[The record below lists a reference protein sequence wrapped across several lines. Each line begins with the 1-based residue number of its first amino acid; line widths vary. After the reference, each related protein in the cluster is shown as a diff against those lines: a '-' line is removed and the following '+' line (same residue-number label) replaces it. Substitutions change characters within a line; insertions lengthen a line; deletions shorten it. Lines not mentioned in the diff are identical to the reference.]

1 MKNMDEIDIFTD
13 LDLVADPYPYL
24 EFLRGKGAASR
35 VPGYKVVA
43 VTGYDEGL
51 AVFRDEDTYSSIVS
65 SGGALFPFNFTP
77 ADDLTDQITDIR
89 PKVPGGDTILT
100 ADPPEHG
107 RIKALMMGV
116 ITPKRVK
123 ENEASIRRMTDE
135 LIDKFIDR
143 GAVELFSEFA
153 SPLAA
158 LTVADLLGVPPE
170 DYDKL
175 IDPDCTPIPPGQ
187 VGADRSASE
196 MAKAMESA
204 LKVRTYFTGY
214 VDRRRTEPCHDVMSE
229 IAKVHYGDGSLPPVS
244 DVVSLANLLFVA
256 GEDTT
261 SRVTVGAM
269 RWLAEDGDLQKRVRA
284 HPELIPNLIEES
296 IRLDGPGRAAFRLAK
311 RPARIGEVDVEPGT
325 VIMLLLGA
333 MNRDPRR
340 FENPS
345 ELQIDRKNVREHLAF
360 ARGIHSCAGAPIAR
374 AEVKI
379 ALERLLERLAD
390 FQLDEAKHGPAGSR
404 RYNRIPSYFVQG
416 LDDLYLTFDK
426 A

>member
-1 MKNMDEIDIFTD
+1 MKNFDEIDIFTD
-13 LDLVADPYPYL
+13 LDVVADPYPYL
-24 EFLRGKGAASR
+24 EFLRGKGVASR
-35 VPGYKVVA
+35 VPGYNVVA

-51 AVFRDEDTYSSIVS
+51 AVFRDEDTYSSVVA

-77 ADDLTDQITDIR
+77 ADDLTDQIAAIR
-89 PKVPGGDTILT
+89 PQVPGGDTILT
-100 ADPPEHG
+100 ADPPEHT
-107 RIKALMMGV
+107 RIRTLLMGI

-135 LIDKFIDR
+135 LIDKFIER

-170 DYDKL
+170 DYDKI
-175 IDPDCTPIPPGQ
+175 IDPDRTPIPPGQ
-187 VGADRSASE
+187 VGVDRSASD
-196 MAKAMESA
+196 MAKAMEFASR
-204 LKVRTYFTGY
+204 VRAYFTGH
-214 VDRRRTEPCHDVMSE
+214 VDTRRTEPRHDVMSE
-229 IAKVHYGDGSLPPVS
+229 IAKVRYSDGSLPPVS
-244 DVVSLANLLFVA
+244 DVVSLAHLLFVA

-261 SRVTVGAM
+261 SRVTLGAM

-284 HPELIPNLIEES
+284 HPELIPSLIEES
-296 IRLDGPGRAAFRLAK
+296 VRLDGPGRAAFRMAK
-311 RPARIGEVDVEPGT
+311 RPGRIGELDIAPGT
-325 VIMLLLGA
+325 VVMLLLGA

-340 FENPS
+340 FQNPS
-345 ELQIDRKNVREHLAF
+345 ELQIDRKNVHEHLAF
-360 ARGIHSCAGAPIAR
+360 ARGIHSCVGAPVAR

-379 ALERLLERLAD
+379 ALERLLDRLPD
-390 FQLDEAKHGPAGSR
+390 FRIDEAKHGPAGSR

>member
-1 MKNMDEIDIFTD
+1 MKNFDEIDIFTD

-24 EFLRGKGAASR
+24 EFLRGKGVASR
-35 VPGYKVVA
+35 VPGYNVVA

-51 AVFRDEDTYSSIVS
+51 AVFRDEETYSSVAA

-77 ADDLTDQITDIR
+77 ADDLTDQIAEIR
-89 PKVPGGDTILT
+89 PKVQGGDTILT

-107 RIKALMMGV
+107 RIRSLMMGV

-158 LTVADLLGVPPE
+158 MTVADLLGVPPE
-170 DYDKL
+170 DYDKI
-175 IDPDCTPIPPGQ
+175 IDPDRTPIPPGQ
-187 VGADRSASE
+187 VGAERGASDL
-196 MAKAMESA
+196 AKAMESA
-204 LKVRTYFTGY
+204 RKVRTYFTGH
-214 VDRRRTEPCHDVMSE
+214 VDERRAEPRHDVMSE
-229 IAKVHYGDGSLPPVS
+229 ITQVRYNDGSLPPAG
-244 DVVSLANLLFVA
+244 DIVSLAHLLFVA

-261 SRVTVGAM
+261 SRVTAGAM

-296 IRLDGPGRAAFRLAK
+296 VRLDGPGRAAFRMAK
-311 RPARIGEVDVEPGT
+311 KPVRIGELDIAPGT
-325 VIMLLLGA
+325 VVMLLLGA

-345 ELQIDRKNVREHLAF
+345 ELQIDRKNVREHIAF
-360 ARGIHSCAGAPIAR
+360 ARGIHSCVGAPVAR

-379 ALERLLERLAD
+379 ALERLLARLAD
-390 FQLDEAKHGPAGSR
+390 FRINEAKHGPAGNR

-416 LDDLYLTFDK
+416 LDDLYLNFDK